1 MANGDGPGAFGPGR
15 GCMTLGGCFRAVG
28 GKGTELQ
35 KQQQHQEEVG
45 LEGQVQ
51 AQLLTW
57 GIIGE

>member
-1 MANGDGPGAFGPGR
+1 MSH
-15 GCMTLGGCFRAVG
+15 GGCFRVVR

-45 LEGQVQ
+45 LEGQVE

-57 GIIGE
+57 GIIDE